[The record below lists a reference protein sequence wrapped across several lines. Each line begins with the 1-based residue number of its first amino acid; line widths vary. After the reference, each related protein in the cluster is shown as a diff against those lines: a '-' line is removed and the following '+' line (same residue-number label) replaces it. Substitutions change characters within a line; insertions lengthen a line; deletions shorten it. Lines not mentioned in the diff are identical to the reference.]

1 MRKLIRATAGAL
13 AITVVMAGC
22 SSTSSSGGG
31 SGSAD
36 ASFEDM
42 AQSAAESLKGE
53 PVKIGLL
60 APLSGP
66 VAVLGKEMP
75 AGANLGAAWIN
86 DHGGVDGRPVEIV
99 SIDTQ
104 ADPKVAVSAVRKLS
118 DQGVRI
124 FIGTISSSEALA
136 VMDEVERQDAVFV
149 ATGPHAMEMTHEQFS
164 SNTFRVTDNA
174 HMRQFAEA
182 AYIAKNFPDLKD
194 WGAIFPSNALGESG
208 LAAFEAGMK
217 KFGSGDEE
225 LVAKTL
231 APFGAANFR
240 NTLSQ
245 TIGENPKVVMSAVYG
260 ADAVTMYQQGIS
272 SRFFESLD
280 AFVDN
285 ANEWQVARVLKEK
298 MPTVIQAFHWA
309 PQAFDNEM
317 STYLA
322 DSYEQKVKELPSGFS
337 SEPFA
342 GVLAVAE
349 GLKKAG
355 GADADTQALIESLEG
370 LTFDSPTGKRTIRA
384 EDHQA
389 IKDVVF
395 GVISADP
402 GSEQGWKVSD
412 FEVIPGKDLMD
423 EPTPGKK

>member
-1 MRKLIRATAGAL
+1 MRKLIRAAVGSVAVAAVL
-13 AITVVMAGC
+13 AGC
-22 SSTSSSGGG
+22 SSTSSNGGG

-36 ASFEDM
+36 ASFDEM
-42 AQSAAESLKGE
+42 AKTAGKSLKGD

-60 APLSGP
+60 APLSGA

-75 AGANLGAAWIN
+75 AGADLGAVWVN
-86 DHGGVDGRPVEIV
+86 EHGGVDGRPVEIV
-99 SIDTQ
+99 PIDTQ

-118 DQGVRI
+118 DQGVRV

-136 VMDEVERQDAVFV
+136 VMDEVKKQDAVFV
-149 ATGPHAMEMTHEQFS
+149 AAGPHAMEMTHQKFS
-164 SNTFRVTDNA
+164 PNTFRVTDNA

-182 AYIAKNFPDLKD
+182 AYIAKKFPDVTQ
-194 WGAIFPSNALGESG
+194 WGAIGTNNANGKGSLE
-208 LAAFEAGMK
+208 AFEAGMK
-217 KFGSGDEE
+217 KFGGGDDK

-231 APFGAANFR
+231 APFGGSDYR

-245 TIGENPKVVMSAVYG
+245 TSGKKPRVVMSAVYG

-272 SRFFESLD
+272 NKFFDSLD

-285 ANEWQVARVLKEK
+285 ANEWQVARVLKDK
-298 MPTVIQAFHWA
+298 MPTVVQAFHWA

-317 STYLA
+317 STFLA
-322 DSYEQKVKELPSGFS
+322 DSYKKKVGELPSGFS
-337 SEPFA
+337 SEPFSAVIAAAA
-342 GVLAVAE
+342 GLE
-349 GLKKAG
+349 KAG
-355 GADADTQALIESLEG
+355 GADADTQDLIAGLEG
-370 LTFDSPTGKRTIRA
+370 LTFDSPTGERTIRA

-402 GSEQGWKVSD
+402 GSKEGWKVSD
-412 FEVIPGKDLMD
+412 LEVIPGADVMD
-423 EPTPGKK
+423 EPDPAK